1 MEKSQILKLTAKPF
15 LKVKFKIFSTVLLLF
30 FFTTSFAQEKFT
42 ISGYVKDEATGEF
55 LIGANVYFKE
65 TLKGITTNQYGFFSL
80 TAEKGQHNLV
90 ASFMG
95 YERKELKINLVKD
108 AKINFVLTPNSIT
121 TDVVVISGEREDKNI
136 KSTDMG
142 TVDFKIERIKTLPA
156 FLGEVDILK
165 TLQLTPGVQ
174 SGGEGNTGLYVRGG
188 GPDQNL
194 VLLDEA
200 VVYNASHL
208 FGFFSVFNADAIKN
222 VTLIKGGMPANY
234 GGRLAS
240 VLDISMKDGNNQ
252 KTEING
258 GIGVISSRLTV
269 QGPIKKD
276 KCSYLISGRRTYID
290 VVSKPFIKKSSPFK
304 SSGYYF
310 YDLNTKINY
319 ILSDKDRLFLSGYF
333 GRDVFSLKN
342 KDEGFSNSISWG
354 NATTSLRWNH
364 LFSDKLFLNTSA
376 IYSNYVFDFS
386 ARQTDF
392 DMALKSGVQDWNGKL
407 DFSYYPNS
415 LNKILFGFN
424 YIYHTFTPNNASA
437 KLRDVD
443 LQLGDPVKLYSHEG
457 AAYLNDEIELSE
469 KFLINGGLR
478 YSVFQHV
485 GPFDRFILDKF
496 NRITDTIKYSKGEAI
511 KTYNHV
517 EPRLSFRYTI
527 NSTSSLKAS
536 YNQNYQ
542 YIHLASS
549 AAVTLPTDI
558 WVPSTDIVKPLF
570 GTQYAL
576 GYFKNLF
583 SNKFE
588 TSLEVYY
595 KSMKNLIEFKE
606 GAAPEDNIHNNIDNN
621 FVFGKGESYGTELFF
636 NKKVGKLTGWIGYT
650 LSWAWRDFPDI
661 NGGVRFPAKYDRRN
675 DLSVVA
681 TYEIND
687 KFTAS
692 AVFVYATGNAITL
705 PIGRYF
711 IDGAIVN
718 EYMPRNSYRMAAY
731 HRLDLSLNYIQKK
744 TKTFESSFNLSI
756 YNVYDR
762 HNPYFIYFEN
772 TGSLDEQ
779 SFQVKAKSVSI
790 FPILPSVSWNF
801 KF

>member
-1 MEKSQILKLTAKPF
+1 MIKGLKILSILLLIF
-15 LKVKFKIFSTVLLLF
+15 HFSTVL
-30 FFTTSFAQEKFT
+30 SQEKFT
-42 ISGYVKDEATGEF
+42 ISGYVKDEATGEY

-65 TLKGITTNQYGFFSL
+65 TLKGISTNQYGFFSL

-90 ASFMG
+90 ASFIG
-95 YERKELKINLVKD
+95 YEKNEIKINLSKNSKV
-108 AKINFVLTPNSIT
+108 NFVLKPLSFT
-121 TDVVVISGEREDKNI
+121 TDVVVITGEREDKNV

-165 TLQLTPGVQ
+165 TIQLTPGVQ

-194 VLLDEA
+194 VLLDEG

-208 FGFFSVFNADAIKN
+208 FGFFSVFNADALKN

-258 GIGVISSRLTV
+258 GIGVISSRLTI

-304 SSGYYF
+304 NSGYYF

-333 GRDVFSLKN
+333 GRDVFSMKN
-342 KDEGFSNSISWG
+342 KEASFENSISWG

-364 LFSDKLFLNTSA
+364 VFNDKLFLNTSA
-376 IYSNYVFDFS
+376 IYSNYQFDFS

-392 DMALKSGVQDWNGKL
+392 DMALKSGITDWNGKFG
-407 DFSYYPNS
+407 FSYYPNS
-415 LNKILFGFN
+415 MNKVMFGLN

-437 KLRDVD
+437 KVKDVA
-443 LQLGDPVKLYSHEG
+443 LHLGDAVKLYSHEG
-457 AAYLNDEIELSE
+457 AAYINDELELSE
-469 KFLINGGLR
+469 KFSINGGLR
-478 YSVFQHV
+478 YSYFQHV
-485 GPFDRFILDKF
+485 GPFDRYVLNEF
-496 NRITDTIKYSKGEAI
+496 NRVTDTIRYKKNENI

-517 EPRLSFRYTI
+517 EPRLSLRYSL
-527 NSTSSLKAS
+527 NKTSSLKAS
-536 YNQNYQ
+536 YDQNYQ

-549 AAVTLPTDI
+549 SAVTLPTDI

-570 GTQYAL
+570 GIQYAL
-576 GYFKNLF
+576 GYFKNLL

-588 TSLEVYY
+588 ASTEIYY
-595 KSMKNLIEFKE
+595 KTMKNLIEFKE
-606 GAAPEDNIHNNIDNN
+606 GAAPEDNINNNIDNN
-621 FVFGKGESYGTELFF
+621 FAFGKGESYGTEFFF
-636 NKKVGKLTGWIGYT
+636 NKKTGKLTGWVGYT
-650 LSWAWRDFPDI
+650 LSWAYRDFPDI
-661 NGGVRFPAKYDRRN
+661 NGGKRYPAKYDRRH

-681 TYEIND
+681 SYEINE

-692 AVFVYATGNAITL
+692 AVFVYATGNAVTL

-718 EYMPRNSYRMAAY
+718 EYAERNSYRMAAY

-744 TKTFESSFNLSI
+744 TDKFESSFNFSI
-756 YNVYDR
+756 YNVYNR
-762 HNPYFIYFEN
+762 YNPYYIYFEN
-772 TGSLDEQ
+772 KGSLEEQ
-779 SFQVKAKSVSI
+779 SFQVTAKQVSL
-790 FPILPSVSWNF
+790 FPILPSLTWNF

>member
-1 MEKSQILKLTAKPF
+1 MSLFQKKIT
-15 LKVKFKIFSTVLLLF
+15 IFSFLLLIF
-30 FFTTSFAQEKFT
+30 HFSSLLAQEKFT
-42 ISGYVKDEATGEF
+42 ISGYVKDETTGEY
-55 LIGANVYFKE
+55 LIGANVFFKE

-80 TAEKGQHNLV
+80 TADKGQHNIV
-90 ASFMG
+90 VSFIG
-95 YERKELKINLVKD
+95 YEKKEMNINLTKD
-108 AKINFVLTPNSIT
+108 TKINFIIKPTGIT
-121 TDVVVISGEREDKNI
+121 TDVMIISGEREDKNI

-142 TVDFKIERIKTLPA
+142 TVDLKIERIKTLPA

-165 TLQLTPGVQ
+165 TIQLTPGVQ

-194 VLLDEA
+194 VLLDEG

-252 KTEING
+252 KTEVNG

-304 SSGYYF
+304 NSGYYF

-319 ILSDKDRLFLSGYF
+319 ILSDKNRLFLSGYF
-333 GRDVFSLKN
+333 GRDVFSMNN
-342 KDEGFSNSISWG
+342 KESSFTNTISWG

-386 ARQTDF
+386 ARQTNF
-392 DMALKSGVQDWNGKL
+392 DMALKSGVRDWNGKL

-415 LNKILFGFN
+415 INKVLFGIN
-424 YIYHTFTPNNASA
+424 YIFHTFTPNNASA
-437 KLRDVD
+437 KVKDVS
-443 LQLGDPVKLYSHEG
+443 LALGNPVKLYSHEA
-457 AAYLNDEIELSE
+457 AAYINDELELSE
-469 KFLINGGLR
+469 KFSINGGLR
-478 YSVFQHV
+478 YSFFQHI
-485 GPFDRFILDKF
+485 GPYDRYVMDQTNK
-496 NRITDTIKYSKGEAI
+496 ITDTIRYKTNENI
-511 KTYNHV
+511 KIYNHI
-517 EPRLSFRYTI
+517 EPRLSFRYAI
-527 NSTSSLKAS
+527 NATSSLKAS
-536 YNQNYQ
+536 FNQNYQ

-570 GTQYAL
+570 GTQYAI
-576 GYFKNLF
+576 GYFQNFL

-588 TSLEVYY
+588 TSIEIYY
-595 KSMKNLIEFKE
+595 KTMKNLIEFKE

-621 FVFGKGESYGTELFF
+621 FVFGTGESYGCELFF
-636 NKKVGKLTGWIGYT
+636 NKAVGKLTGWVGYT
-650 LSWAWRDFPDI
+650 LSWAYRDFPDI
-661 NGGVRFPAKYDRRN
+661 NGGVRFPAKYDVRN
-675 DLSVVA
+675 DLSVVVS
-681 TYEIND
+681 YDINE
-687 KFTAS
+687 KLNAS
-692 AVFVYATGNAITL
+692 AVFVFETGNAITL

-711 IDGAIVN
+711 IEGAIVN
-718 EYMPRNSYRMAAY
+718 EYGPRNSYRMAPY
-731 HRLDLSLNYIQKK
+731 NRLDLSVNYKLKK
-744 TKTFESSFNLSI
+744 TKKIESSFNFSV

-762 HNPYFIYFEN
+762 YNPYFIYYEN
-772 TGSLDEQ
+772 VGSLQEG
-779 SFQVKAKSVSI
+779 SFQVKAKQVSI